1 LTFRSRL
8 VAAVSAMTFV
18 TLGVAFVAVSVAVNH
33 AQERRLDEA
42 LLEEAEKDAQQ
53 TSAREGEPLVI
64 RDMPMPAA
72 NDVGPLTKYGAI
84 YDRDGAVRAK
94 TSSFG
99 DDVPSLRSVQRGPH
113 QPFDF
118 WHGREHL
125 RGVIVPLSSARDQV
139 LLVAAQRVELDG
151 DAAFLRRA
159 MTVAF
164 VMAVFWASLVA
175 SFIVSRLTRDH
186 RKIAEVA
193 QRVAAGDLAAR
204 VESTSG
210 DPELAKLGRNID
222 EMIARLEVLVE
233 SQQRFIA
240 LAAHELRLPLTTLYG
255 ELALA
260 LRRSRDAESYR
271 AAIGEALD
279 STRKLK
285 HLAEDLL
292 TIARIGADHLGSS
305 VASARDVVHA
315 AESQVLGQARERGV
329 VFDVTG
335 DDCAVLGDAGDLE
348 RLVRNLLENAV
359 RHSQAGGHVSVAIT
373 AHPERIHVTV
383 SDEGSGI
390 AEGERE
396 KIFEPFY
403 RGRGETER
411 SSDGAGLGLAIV
423 RQIARAHGGDVV
435 LVDTPSGQGA
445 RFEVTLRRA
454 DEPALDNAAIE
465 SGAEDSA
472 SPEHDGH
479 ARSTATP
486 PRLL

>member
-1 LTFRSRL
+1 
-8 VAAVSAMTFV
+8 MTFV

-42 LLEEAEKDAQQ
+42 LLDEAEQDAKRVA
-53 TSAREGEPLVI
+53 ARSGEKLVI
-64 RDMPMPAA
+64 SDMPMPAA

-84 YDRDGAVRAK
+84 YDRDGAVRAR

-99 DDVPSLRSVQRGPH
+99 DGVPPLRTLRRGART
-113 QPFDF
+113 PFDF
-118 WHGREHL
+118 WHDREHL
-125 RGVIVPLSSARDQV
+125 RGVIVPLPGAADQV

-164 VMAVFWASLVA
+164 VMAVLWAGFVA
-175 SFIVSRLTRDH
+175 SWIVSRLTRDH

-204 VESTSG
+204 VEQHSS

-260 LRRSRDAESYR
+260 LRRSRDAASYR
-271 AAIGEALD
+271 TAIGEALD

-285 HLAEDLL
+285 QLAEDLL
-292 TIARIGADHLGSS
+292 TLARIGADRMAAA
-305 VASARDVVHA
+305 ASIREVVHA
-315 AESQVLGQARERGV
+315 AESQVMGQARERGV
-329 VFDVTG
+329 EFVVAG
-335 DDCAVLGDAGDLE
+335 DDRAVVGDAGDLE

-359 RHSQAGGHVSVAIT
+359 RHSPEGGRVDVEIVTHADHVSVT
-373 AHPERIHVTV
+373 VT
-383 SDEGSGI
+383 DEGSGI
-390 AEGERE
+390 VPEERD

-403 RGRGETER
+403 RGRGESER

-423 RQIARAHGGDVV
+423 RQIARAHGGDVA
-435 LVDTPSGQGA
+435 LVETASGRGA
-445 RFEVTLRRA
+445 RFEVTLRRGA
-454 DEPALDNAAIE
+454 DDILSRSD
-465 SGAEDSA
+465 DSA
-472 SPEHDGH
+472 RPQGSTGFPPTRGH
-479 ARSTATP
+479 GALP
-486 PRLL
+486 D

>member
-1 LTFRSRL
+1 MTFRSRL

-42 LLEEAEKDAQQ
+42 LLEEAEQDAKRVA
-53 TSAREGEPLVI
+53 TREGEKLVI
-64 RDMPMPAA
+64 SDMPMPAA

-84 YDRDGAVRAK
+84 YDRDGSVRAK

-99 DDVPSLRSVQRGPH
+99 DDVPPLSAVQRGARA
-113 QPFDF
+113 PFDF

-125 RGVIVPLSSARDQV
+125 RGIIVPLPREGGQV
-139 LLVAAQRVELDG
+139 LLVAAQRIELDG

-164 VMAVFWASLVA
+164 ILAVLWAGLVA
-175 SFIVSRLTRDH
+175 NWIVTRLTRDH
-186 RKIAEVA
+186 KKIAEVA

-204 VESTSG
+204 VQPHSG

-222 EMIARLEVLVE
+222 EMIGRLEVLVE

-240 LAAHELRLPLTTLYG
+240 LAAHELRMPLTTLYG

-271 AAIGEALD
+271 HAIGEALD

-285 HLAEDLL
+285 QLADDLL
-292 TIARIGADHLGSS
+292 TLARIGAERLGTS
-305 VASARDVVHA
+305 VASIRDVVQA
-315 AESQVLGQARERGV
+315 AESQVMARAKERRIEFV
-329 VFDVTG
+329 IRG
-335 DDCAVLGDAGDLE
+335 DDRAVIGDAGDLE

-359 RHSQAGGHVSVAIT
+359 RHSPDGGRVVIEITTQAERVKVA
-373 AHPERIHVTV
+373 V
-383 SDEGSGI
+383 SDEGPGI
-390 AEGERE
+390 SPEERE
-396 KIFEPFY
+396 KVFEPFY
-403 RGRGETER
+403 RGHGDAER

-423 RQIARAHGGDVV
+423 RQIARAHGGDVM
-435 LVDTPSGQGA
+435 LASTANGRGA
-445 RFEVTLRRA
+445 RFEVSLRRVG
-454 DEPALDNAAIE
+454 DEMLARTETAGENEPDEGLGEPNGH
-465 SGAEDSA
+465 GAH
-472 SPEHDGH
+472 PE
-479 ARSTATP
+479 
-486 PRLL
+486 

>member
-1 LTFRSRL
+1 VTFRSRL

-33 AQERRLDEA
+33 AQQRRLDEA
-42 LLEEAEKDAQQ
+42 LLEEAEKDAQHVAAQ
-53 TSAREGEPLVI
+53 VGEALVI

-84 YDRDGAVRAK
+84 YQRDGTVRAK

-99 DDVPSLRSVQRGPH
+99 DDVPPLEAVQRGAKE
-113 QPFDF
+113 PFDF

-125 RGVIVPLSSARDQV
+125 RGVIVPLPSARDQV

-164 VMAVFWASLVA
+164 VMAVFWATLVA

-186 RKIAEVA
+186 RKIASVA
-193 QRVAAGDLAAR
+193 QRVAAGDLSAR
-204 VESTSG
+204 VEPHSG

-285 HLAEDLL
+285 QLAEDLL
-292 TIARIGADHLGSS
+292 TLARIGADRMGASIAS
-305 VASARDVVHA
+305 VRDVVHA
-315 AESQVLGQARERGV
+315 AESQVQGQAREREIT
-329 VFDVTG
+329 FEVTG
-335 DDCAVLGDAGDLE
+335 DDCAVVGAAGDLE

-359 RHSQAGGHVSVAIT
+359 RHSPPGSRVSIAIAVQNERVTVA
-373 AHPERIHVTV
+373 V

-390 AEGERE
+390 AADERE

-435 LVDTPSGQGA
+435 LAEIANGKGA

-454 DEPALDNAAIE
+454 ADEPARGDAGNE
-465 SGAEDSA
+465 NGADVNGSTTRA
-472 SPEHDGH
+472 VHPE
-479 ARSTATP
+479 
-486 PRLL
+486 

>member
-1 LTFRSRL
+1 
-8 VAAVSAMTFV
+8 MTFA

-42 LLEEAEKDAQQ
+42 LLTEAEQDAQRAG
-53 TSAREGEPLVI
+53 SRHGEKLVI
-64 RDMPMPAA
+64 SDMPMPAA

-84 YDRDGAVRAK
+84 YDRDGIVHAK

-99 DDVPSLRSVQRGPH
+99 DDVPPLESVKRGPRE
-113 QPFDF
+113 PFDF

-125 RGVIVPLSSARDQV
+125 RGVIVPLPGAGDQL

-164 VMAVFWASLVA
+164 VMAVLWAGLVA
-175 SFIVSRLTRDH
+175 NWIVTRLTRDH
-186 RKIAEVA
+186 KKIAEVA

-204 VESTSG
+204 VEPHSG
-210 DPELAKLGRNID
+210 DPELNKLGRNID
-222 EMIARLEVLVE
+222 EMIDRLEVLVE

-255 ELALA
+255 ELSLA
-260 LRRSRDAESYR
+260 LRRSRDAQSYR

-279 STRKLK
+279 STRRLK
-285 HLAEDLL
+285 QLAEDLL
-292 TIARIGADHLGSS
+292 TIARIGADRIGGS
-305 VASARDVVHA
+305 VASILDVVHA
-315 AESQVLGQARERGV
+315 AESQVMPQAKERGV
-329 VFDVTG
+329 VFAVTG
-335 DDCAVLGDAGDLE
+335 VDRPVLGDAGDLE

-359 RHSQAGGHVSVAIT
+359 RHSPDGGRVAIEIT
-373 AHPERIHVTV
+373 GQGDRVLVAV
-383 SDEGSGI
+383 SDEGPGI
-390 AEGERE
+390 LPDERE

-423 RQIARAHGGDVV
+423 MQIARAHGGDVA
-435 LVDTPSGQGA
+435 LVESPSGKGA

-454 DEPALDNAAIE
+454 TEDIVARAESDSEPPAAAIV
-465 SGAEDSA
+465 
-472 SPEHDGH
+472 
-479 ARSTATP
+479 ARDATD
-486 PRLL
+486 R

>member
-1 LTFRSRL
+1 
-8 VAAVSAMTFV
+8 MTFV

-53 TSAREGEPLVI
+53 VAARQGETLVI

-84 YDRDGAVRAK
+84 YERDGTVRAK

-99 DDVPSLRSVQRGPH
+99 DDVPPLGAVQRGAKE
-113 QPFDF
+113 PFDF

-125 RGVIVPLSSARDQV
+125 RGVTVPLPSTRDQV

-175 SFIVSRLTRDH
+175 SFIVGRLTRDH
-186 RKIAEVA
+186 RKIAAVA
-193 QRVAAGDLAAR
+193 QRVAAGDLSAR
-204 VESTSG
+204 VEPHSA

-285 HLAEDLL
+285 QLAEDLL
-292 TIARIGADHLGSS
+292 TLARIGADRMGAST
-305 VASARDVVHA
+305 ASARDVVHA
-315 AESQVLGQARERGV
+315 AESQVLGQARERAIR
-329 VFDVTG
+329 FDVTG
-335 DDCAVLGDAGDLE
+335 EDCAVIGSVGDLE

-359 RHSQAGGHVSVAIT
+359 RHSPPGSRVSIAIAGQH
-373 AHPERIHVTV
+373 ERVTVVV

-435 LVDTPSGQGA
+435 LAETTNGKGA
-445 RFEVTLRRA
+445 RFEVTLRRGA
-454 DEPALDNAAIE
+454 DESVRGDTPNDGDDV
-465 SGAEDSA
+465 SGSTTHDAHAE
-472 SPEHDGH
+472 
-479 ARSTATP
+479 
-486 PRLL
+486 

>member
-1 LTFRSRL
+1 
-8 VAAVSAMTFV
+8 MTFV

-33 AQERRLDEA
+33 AQQQRLDEA
-42 LLEEAEKDAQQ
+42 LLQEAEQDAKRVA
-53 TSAREGEPLVI
+53 ARQGEKLVI
-64 RDMPMPAA
+64 SDMPMPAA

-84 YDRDGAVRAK
+84 YGGDGSVRAK
-94 TSSFG
+94 TTSFG
-99 DDVPSLRSVQRGPH
+99 DDVPPLSAVQRGARI
-113 QPFDF
+113 PFDF

-125 RGVIVPLSSARDQV
+125 RGVLVPLPAPGDQL

-164 VMAVFWASLVA
+164 VMAVIWAGLVA
-175 SFIVSRLTRDH
+175 SWIVTRLTRDH
-186 RKIAEVA
+186 QKIAEVA

-204 VESTSG
+204 VQPHSG

-240 LAAHELRLPLTTLYG
+240 LAAHELRMPLTTLYG

-271 AAIGEALD
+271 NTIEEALD

-285 HLAEDLL
+285 QLADDLL
-292 TIARIGADHLGSS
+292 SLARIGAERMGAS
-305 VASARDVVHA
+305 VTSIRDVVQA
-315 AESQVLGQARERGV
+315 AESQVMAQAKDRGV
-329 VFDVTG
+329 ELTITG
-335 DDCAVLGDAGDLE
+335 EDRAVVGEASDLE

-359 RHSQAGGHVSVAIT
+359 HHSPQGGRITVEIAGETDCVKV
-373 AHPERIHVTV
+373 VV
-383 SDEGSGI
+383 SDEGPGI
-390 AEGERE
+390 LPGERE

-403 RGRGETER
+403 RGQGDAER

-423 RQIARAHGGDVV
+423 RQIARAHGADVT
-435 LVDTPSGQGA
+435 LVPTAKGKGA
-445 RFEVTLRRA
+445 RFEVSLRRGA
-454 DEPALDNAAIE
+454 DDAL
-465 SGAEDSA
+465 SST
-472 SPEHDGH
+472 SPDEND
-479 ARSTATP
+479 ATP
-486 PRLL
+486 GFDVPRGRRAHSE

>member
-1 LTFRSRL
+1 MTFRTRL
-8 VAAVSAMTFV
+8 VTAVSAMTFA

-42 LLEEAEKDAQQ
+42 LLAEAEQDAERV
-53 TSAREGEPLVI
+53 TARAGETLVI
-64 RDMPMPAA
+64 SDMPMPAA

-84 YDRDGAVRAK
+84 YDGDGAVRAR

-99 DDVPSLRSVQRGPH
+99 NDVPALASVQRGPRV
-113 QPFDF
+113 PFDF

-125 RGVIVPLSSARDQV
+125 RGVIVPLRGAGDQV

-164 VMAVFWASLVA
+164 VLAVLWAGLVA
-175 SFIVSRLTRDH
+175 SWIVRHLTRDH
-186 RKIAEVA
+186 QKIAEVA
-193 QRVAAGDLAAR
+193 QRVAAGDLKAR
-204 VESTSG
+204 VEPRSG
-210 DPELAKLGRNID
+210 DAELAKLGRNID
-222 EMIARLEVLVE
+222 EMIGRLEVLVE

-255 ELALA
+255 ELSLA

-285 HLAEDLL
+285 ELADDLL
-292 TIARIGADHLGSS
+292 TLARSGADRMGGSIS
-305 VASARDVVHA
+305 SLLDVVRA
-315 AESQVLGQARERGV
+315 AEAQVEAQAKERNV
-329 VFDVTG
+329 AFVRTG
-335 DDCAVLGDAGDLE
+335 DDRMVMGSAGDLE

-359 RHSQAGGHVSVAIT
+359 RHSPEGG
-373 AHPERIHVTV
+373 RVTIELADRGDRV
-383 SDEGSGI
+383 LLAVGDEGSGI
-390 AEGERE
+390 LPDERE

-411 SSDGAGLGLAIV
+411 SSEGAGLGLAIV
-423 RQIARAHGGDVV
+423 RQIARAHGGDVALAV
-435 LVDTPSGQGA
+435 AASGEGA
-445 RFEVTLRRA
+445 RFEVTFRRGA
-454 DEPALDNAAIE
+454 DDVAIPAENTGE
-465 SGAEDSA
+465 SGASA
-472 SPEHDGH
+472 AFEG
-479 ARSTATP
+479 AR
-486 PRLL
+486 PRRAQPD